1 MKIEESL
8 ERAVYALEAIAREL
22 DGIRTELAFERIE
35 ADRKS
40 VV

>member
-35 ADRKS
+35 ANKETK
-40 VV
+40 